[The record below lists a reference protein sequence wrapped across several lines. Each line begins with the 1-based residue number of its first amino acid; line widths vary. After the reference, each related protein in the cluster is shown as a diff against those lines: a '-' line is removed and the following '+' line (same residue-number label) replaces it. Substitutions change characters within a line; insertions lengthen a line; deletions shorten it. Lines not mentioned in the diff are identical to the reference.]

1 MLPQILIAF
10 GAALFALLGTT
21 HTQASFR
28 ATCWKENTD
37 FTSQARRSLFY
48 LVAICSTSRPGV
60 FIYPRE
66 VRVRS
71 DLPQFSPLRLTK
83 GGKEL
88 VTSP

>member
-10 GAALFALLGTT
+10 GAALFDLLGTT
-21 HTQASFR
+21 HTQAWFR
-28 ATCWKENTD
+28 ATWKENTD

-71 DLPQFSPLRLTK
+71 DLPQFSPLRLT
-83 GGKEL
+83 
-88 VTSP
+88 